1 VNSQPKSA
9 GADNKIT
16 PYNRNT
22 LKKLIQFNAPASRCL
37 VDGLSSNRLVECLE
51 FRGVLKLGSVG
62 IGLPNPVGVMEQNAR
77 D

>member
-1 VNSQPKSA
+1 VNPNPNLR
-9 GADNKIT
+9 GADNKII
-16 PYNRNT
+16 PYKQNT